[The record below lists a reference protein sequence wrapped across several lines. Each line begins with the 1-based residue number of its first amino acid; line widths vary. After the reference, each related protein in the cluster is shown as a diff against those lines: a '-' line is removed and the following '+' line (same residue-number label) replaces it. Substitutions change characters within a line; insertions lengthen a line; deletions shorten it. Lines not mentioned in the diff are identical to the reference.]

1 MKVSPEK
8 GWQGCEK
15 SVNRDMADHNDIGRK
30 GEDLAVAELERKGYT
45 ILATNWVSGRNE
57 LDIVA
62 QQDDIIVFAE
72 VKTRSTGIFGEPFF
86 AVTREKQK
94 RTIAAA
100 NAYMEKHDV
109 MLEARFD
116 IISIVVQGDRQR
128 VDHLEDAYYPRA

>member
-1 MKVSPEK
+1 MHKPAHQPAAKHPPSLNESLSSLIYPPHPPPKPSGLVDF
-8 GWQGCEK
+8 WA
-15 SVNRDMADHNDIGRK
+15 SVRAF
-30 GEDLAVAELERKGYT
+30 VERNLQSFT
-45 ILATNWVSGRNE
+45 ANE
-57 LDIVA
+57 LG
-62 QQDDIIVFAE
+62 DIIVFAE

-116 IISIVVQGDRQR
+116 IISIVVQGDRHR
-128 VDHLEDAYYPRA
+128 VDHLEEAYYPRA

>member
-1 MKVSPEK
+1 
-8 GWQGCEK
+8 
-15 SVNRDMADHNDIGRK
+15 MADHNDIGRK
-30 GEDLAVAELERKGYT
+30 GEDLAEAELERKGYN

-62 QQDDIIVFAE
+62 QLGDIIVFAE

-116 IISIVVQGDRQR
+116 IISIVVQGDRHR
-128 VDHLEDAYYPRA
+128 VDHLEEAYYPRA